1 MHPTLRLLLALACGL
16 TASLTLF
23 VAVTFSGQAPLPLVY
38 ISPPPGGRF
47 VSAHTA
53 IAVRQGEEVNRTSLL
68 RAGLFEVM
76 GAQSG
81 RHDGRTLLADDG
93 QTVIFEPAS
102 PFAPGEQ
109 VAVTLQDGLQTQA
122 GQPIAGVSFQFT
134 VSSMP
139 PRAALMPPAA
149 VVDAADANPADQPA
163 PAWPPAAQAPAQ
175 TPRYATLPADFPAIT
190 VTVPATAA
198 AADGFVFITD
208 FTGPGLPTAAPYI
221 MMVDNRGEPVYYRK
235 LAANQAGTDLRK
247 WPNGQLTFYDRSVGR
262 FHILDSTY
270 ATVGYYYAKWR
281 WTDHHDFQLLA
292 NGN

>member
-109 VAVTLQDGLQTQA
+109 VAVTLQDG
-122 GQPIAGVSFQFT
+122 
-134 VSSMP
+134 
-139 PRAALMPPAA
+139 
-149 VVDAADANPADQPA
+149 
-163 PAWPPAAQAPAQ
+163 
-175 TPRYATLPADFPAIT
+175 
-190 VTVPATAA
+190 
-198 AADGFVFITD
+198 
-208 FTGPGLPTAAPYI
+208 
-221 MMVDNRGEPVYYRK
+221 
-235 LAANQAGTDLRK
+235 
-247 WPNGQLTFYDRSVGR
+247 
-262 FHILDSTY
+262 
-270 ATVGYYYAKWR
+270 
-281 WTDHHDFQLLA
+281 
-292 NGN
+292 